1 LKLRE
6 DFSAEREMISPVLA
20 EYLGTTAFLSS
31 IAFVGTPAVIAGTL
45 FVVILLIGK
54 ISGGHVNPAITL
66 WAFLSGKVN
75 QTKAVSY
82 VGAQLAGAVTVY
94 LLSSMLR

>member
-1 LKLRE
+1 
-6 DFSAEREMISPVLA
+6 MISPVLA

-31 IAFVGTPAVIAGTL
+31 IAFVGTPVVIAGTL
-45 FVVILLIGK
+45 FVVILLIGS

-75 QTKAVSY
+75 QTKAISY

>member
-1 LKLRE
+1 
-6 DFSAEREMISPVLA
+6 MISPVLA

-31 IAFVGTPAVIAGTL
+31 IAFVGTPVVIAGTL
-45 FVVILLIGK
+45 FVVILLIGT

>member
-1 LKLRE
+1 
-6 DFSAEREMISPVLA
+6 V
-20 EYLGTTAFLSS
+20 
-31 IAFVGTPAVIAGTL
+31 VIAGTL
-45 FVVILLIGK
+45 LVVILLIGT

-66 WAFLSGKVN
+66 WSFLSGKIT
-75 QTKAVSY
+75 QTKALSY

>member
-1 LKLRE
+1 
-6 DFSAEREMISPVLA
+6 MNPVLA

-31 IAFVGTPAVIAGTL
+31 IAFVGTPLVIAGTL

-54 ISGGHVNPAITL
+54 ISGGHVNPAITF
-66 WAFLSGKVN
+66 WAFLSGKVS

-82 VGAQLAGAVTVY
+82 VLAQLAGAVTVY
-94 LLSSMLR
+94 LLKTRIL

>member
-1 LKLRE
+1 
-6 DFSAEREMISPVLA
+6 MISPVLA

-31 IAFVGTPAVIAGTL
+31 IAFVGTPVVIAGTL

>member
-1 LKLRE
+1 
-6 DFSAEREMISPVLA
+6 MISPVLA

-31 IAFVGTPAVIAGTL
+31 VAFVGTPVVIAGTL
-45 FVVILLIGK
+45 FVVILLIGT

-75 QTKAVSY
+75 QTKAISY

>member
-1 LKLRE
+1 
-6 DFSAEREMISPVLA
+6 MISPVLA

-31 IAFVGTPAVIAGTL
+31 IAFVGTPVVIAGTL
-45 FVVILLIGK
+45 LVVILLIGT

-66 WAFLSGKVN
+66 WSFLSGKIN
-75 QTKAVSY
+75 QTKAISY

>member
-1 LKLRE
+1 
-6 DFSAEREMISPVLA
+6 MISPVLA

-31 IAFVGTPAVIAGTL
+31 VAFVGTPVVIAGTL
-45 FVVILLIGK
+45 FVVILLIGT

-66 WAFLSGKVN
+66 WSFLSGKIT
-75 QTKAVSY
+75 QTKAISY
-82 VGAQLAGAVTVY
+82 VGAQAAGAVTVY

>member
-1 LKLRE
+1 
-6 DFSAEREMISPVLA
+6 MISPVLA

-31 IAFVGTPAVIAGTL
+31 VAFVGTPVVIAGTL
-45 FVVILLIGK
+45 FVVILLIGT

-66 WAFLSGKVN
+66 WSFLSGKIT
-75 QTKAVSY
+75 QTKAISY

>member
-1 LKLRE
+1 MKFMGKCFASE
-6 DFSAEREMISPVLA
+6 KETMNPVLA

-31 IAFVGTPAVIAGTL
+31 VAFVGTPVVIAGTL
-45 FVVILLIGK
+45 LVVILLIGK

-66 WAFLSGKVN
+66 WSFLSGKVG
-75 QTKAVSY
+75 QTKALSY

-94 LLSSMLR
+94 LLKRAL

>member
-1 LKLRE
+1 
-6 DFSAEREMISPVLA
+6 MISPVLA

-31 IAFVGTPAVIAGTL
+31 VAFVGSPVVIAGTL
-45 FVVILLIGK
+45 LVVILLIGT

-66 WAFLSGKVN
+66 WSFLSGKIT
-75 QTKAVSY
+75 QTKALSY

>member
-1 LKLRE
+1 
-6 DFSAEREMISPVLA
+6 MISPVLA

-31 IAFVGTPAVIAGTL
+31 IAFVGTPVVIAGTL
-45 FVVILLIGK
+45 LVVILLIGT

-66 WAFLSGKVN
+66 WSFLSGKIT
-75 QTKAVSY
+75 QTKAISY

>member
-1 LKLRE
+1 
-6 DFSAEREMISPVLA
+6 MISPVLA

-31 IAFVGTPAVIAGTL
+31 IAFVGTPVVIAGTL
-45 FVVILLIGK
+45 FVVILLIGS

>member
-1 LKLRE
+1 
-6 DFSAEREMISPVLA
+6 MISPILA

-31 IAFVGTPAVIAGTL
+31 VAFVGSPVVIAGTL
-45 FVVILLIGK
+45 LVVILLIGT

-66 WAFLSGKVN
+66 WSFLSGKIT
-75 QTKAVSY
+75 QTKALSY

>member
-1 LKLRE
+1 
-6 DFSAEREMISPVLA
+6 MISPVLA

-31 IAFVGTPAVIAGTL
+31 IAFVGTPVVIAGTL

-66 WAFLSGKVN
+66 WSFLSGKVN

>member
-1 LKLRE
+1 MRE
-6 DFSAEREMISPVLA
+6 DFSAEREMISPILA

-31 IAFVGTPAVIAGTL
+31 VAFVGSPVVIAGTL
-45 FVVILLIGK
+45 LVVILLIGT

-66 WAFLSGKVN
+66 WSFLSGKIT
-75 QTKAVSY
+75 QTKALSY

>member
-1 LKLRE
+1 LNQT
-6 DFSAEREMISPVLA
+6 FANWFNCIV
-20 EYLGTTAFLSS
+20 
-31 IAFVGTPAVIAGTL
+31 V

>member
-1 LKLRE
+1 
-6 DFSAEREMISPVLA
+6 MISPVLA

-31 IAFVGTPAVIAGTL
+31 VAFVGTPVVIAGTL
-45 FVVILLIGK
+45 FVVNLLIGS

-75 QTKAVSY
+75 QTKAISY

>member
-1 LKLRE
+1 
-6 DFSAEREMISPVLA
+6 MISPVLA

-31 IAFVGTPAVIAGTL
+31 VAFVGTPVVIAGTL
-45 FVVILLIGK
+45 FVVILLIGS

-75 QTKAVSY
+75 QTKAISY